1 VVRRPNRL
9 ASPAGPSTPGGGSA
23 VAASEIAKGV
33 DAREPETALALAEE
47 VLGRALR
54 IGATEAEVLVIAGD
68 SALTRFA
75 NSEIHQNVVERSLTV
90 NLRYVVGKRIAVVS
104 TGKVDT
110 EGLRSLV
117 NRAAAI
123 ARSCEELDD
132 WGGLPAPIG
141 AGSTDAASSAV
152 TTSAIA
158 WADGSADATPEF
170 RAEGV
175 RAVIAAADDKK
186 VTAYGSFSTD
196 AEAIAVANSAGIR
209 AAERRT
215 SAQLLT
221 VHMSPDGGTG
231 YAESTSMD
239 ATTIDAA
246 AVGREAAAKARAGDR
261 AVTVEAGDY
270 PVVLEEY
277 AVVDITD
284 MLGYVGFSA
293 LAVQE
298 DRSFVTPGR
307 RIGSELV
314 TIVDDGGDPHGLP
327 MSFDYEGVPKQR
339 VSLVD
344 AGVCRDV
351 VYDAQT
357 AARAGRAS
365 TGHGLPAPNAYGPF
379 PLNAVMAAGETPREE
394 LISGLDRGLL
404 VTRFHYT
411 NVVHPKL
418 AIITGMT
425 RDGTF
430 LVERGEI
437 VGPVRNLRFTQSYL
451 DALAGVSAVSSSR
464 KTIKGFLGAAV
475 VPALR
480 IEAWTFTGVTEF

>member
-1 VVRRPNRL
+1 VVSRPNRL
-9 ASPAGPSTPGGGSA
+9 ASPGVPATPGGGSA
-23 VAASEIAKGV
+23 VAASEIARSV
-33 DAREPETALALAEE
+33 NAREPETALALAEE
-47 VLGRALR
+47 VLGRAVR
-54 IGATEAEVLVIAGD
+54 IGATEAEVLVMAGD

-123 ARSCEELDD
+123 ARSCEELED
-132 WGGLPAPIG
+132 WAGLPGPEAAAPAKVVG
-141 AGSTDAASSAV
+141 WS
-152 TTSAIA
+152 
-158 WADGSADATPEF
+158 DGSADATPEF
-170 RAEGV
+170 RADGV
-175 RAVIAAADDKK
+175 RAVIAAADAAGA
-186 VTAYGSFSTD
+186 TAYGSFSND

-209 AAERRT
+209 AAEHRT

-231 YAESTSMD
+231 YAEDVSMD

-246 AVGREAAAKARAGDR
+246 AIGREAADKARASDH
-261 AVTVEAGDY
+261 AVTIPAGEY

-277 AVVDITD
+277 AVIDITD
-284 MLGYVGFSA
+284 MLGYLGFSA

-298 DRSFVTPGR
+298 GRSFVEPGR

-327 MSFDYEGVPKQR
+327 MGFDYEGVPKQR
-339 VSLVD
+339 VPMVD
-344 AGVCRDV
+344 AGVCREV

-357 AARAGRAS
+357 AARAGRRS
-365 TGHGLPAPNAYGPF
+365 TGHGLPAPNPYGPF
-379 PLNAVMAAGETPREE
+379 PLNAVMSAGSTPRDE
-394 LISGLDRGLL
+394 LIGGLERGLM

-430 LVERGEI
+430 LVEGGKL
-437 VGPVRNLRFTQSYL
+437 VGPVKNLRFTQSYL

-475 VPALR
+475 VPAVR
-480 IEAWTFTGVTEF
+480 IDGWTFTGITEF

>member
-1 VVRRPNRL
+1 MVSRTSKL
-9 ASPAGPSTPGGGSA
+9 TSPAVPATPGGGSA
-23 VAASEIAKGV
+23 VAAGEIARTV
-33 DAREPETALALAEE
+33 NAREPETALALAEE
-47 VLGRALR
+47 VLGRAVR
-54 IGATEAEVLVIAGD
+54 IGATEAEVLVMAGD

-104 TGKVDT
+104 TGKVDPD
-110 EGLRSLV
+110 GLRSLV

-132 WGGLPAPIG
+132 WGGLPQPEGDAP
-141 AGSTDAASSAV
+141 AKV
-152 TTSAIA
+152 RA
-158 WADGSADATPEF
+158 WSDGSAEATPEF
-170 RAEGV
+170 SAEGV
-175 RAVIAAADDKK
+175 RAVIAAADAAG
-186 VTAYGSFSTD
+186 VTAYGSFSND
-196 AEAIAVANSAGIR
+196 AEAVAVANSAGIR
-209 AAERRT
+209 AAENRT

-231 YAESTSMD
+231 YAEGVSMD
-239 ATTIDAA
+239 ATRIDAA
-246 AVGREAAAKARAGDR
+246 AIGREAAAKARAGDH
-261 AVTVEAGDY
+261 AVTVEPGDY

-277 AVVDITD
+277 AVVDISD
-284 MLGYVGFSA
+284 MLGYLGFSA

-298 DRSFVTPGR
+298 DRSFVEAGR

-314 TIVDDGGDPHGLP
+314 TVTDDGSDTNGLP
-327 MSFDYEGVPKQR
+327 MGFDYEGVPKQR
-339 VSLVD
+339 VPMVD
-344 AGVCRDV
+344 AGICREV

-357 AARAGRAS
+357 AARAGRRS
-365 TGHGLPAPNAYGPF
+365 TGHGLPAPNSYGPF
-379 PLNAVMAAGETPREE
+379 PLNAVMSAGSTPRDE
-394 LISGLDRGLL
+394 LIGGLDRGLL

-430 LVERGEI
+430 LVEGGEI
-437 VGPVRNLRFTQSYL
+437 KGPVRNLRFTQSYL

-480 IEAWTFTGVTEF
+480 IDGWTFTGVTEF